1 MILRRKLFS
10 NRAKGYGLVPAFLYP
25 QPLENNLANA
35 GMAIMKSDWPVMS
48 DSFYSIEEGEILRR

>member
-1 MILRRKLFS
+1 MALRRELIT

-35 GMAIMKSDWPVMS
+35 GMAIMKSDWSVIS
-48 DSFYSIEEGEILRR
+48 DSFYSLEGAEILRC